1 MKSCEEDGNQ
11 AITPL
16 RFDPETS
23 LGKQSMSTEKLLHFV
38 EAITHLLNTNPNE
51 EIILSQGQD
60 LLAQLVAT
68 DDWLPDQFAQPHP
81 QFYQQYLLY
90 ADPLDR
96 LSVVSFVWG
105 PGQKTPVHDHL
116 TWGLVGTL
124 RGRERETSYEK
135 QADGSYRATGVSL
148 LHQGETTAVSPAIGD
163 VHEVANDL
171 SDEVSVSIH
180 VYGRNIGRV
189 QRHVFD
195 PETGFAKS
203 FISGYASSV
212 VPNLWA

>member
-1 MKSCEEDGNQ
+1 MSNQ
-11 AITPL
+11 
-16 RFDPETS
+16 
-23 LGKQSMSTEKLLHFV
+23 KLLDFV
-38 EAITHLLNTNPNE
+38 QGITKLVATDPGE
-51 EIILSQGQD
+51 ETIFDEGQK
-60 LLAQLVAT
+60 LLATLVAT
-68 DDWLPDQFAQPHP
+68 DDWLPEQFTRPHP

-116 TWGLVGTL
+116 TWGLVGVL
-124 RGRERETSYEK
+124 RGCERETAYAR
-135 QADGSYRATGVSL
+135 QPDGSFLPSSTGFL
-148 LHQGETTAVSPAIGD
+148 LPGQTAAVSPTIGD

-171 SDEVSVSIH
+171 ADQVSISIH

-195 PETGFAKS
+195 PASGAEKS
-203 FISGYASSV
+203 FVSGYASDV
-212 VPNLWA
+212 VPNLWS